1 MRKITI
7 GLALA
12 LSLAGACAAQEWEVG
27 GMASYGFYRNLDAVG
42 GAGTALAGFSPGA
55 AFGGV
60 LGHNSSSRISGEFR
74 YSYLAN
80 DLKLSSGGT
89 TAHFGGTAHAFHYDL
104 ILHPR
109 PRHGSKVM
117 PFVAIGGGMKVFEG
131 TGHEM
136 AYQPLSDI
144 ALLTKTR
151 EIKPMISVGGGLK
164 MILGPRLLLR
174 AEVRD
179 YITAF
184 PKQVITPLP
193 GTKVSGWLN
202 DFVPMVGI
210 SYIF

>member
-27 GMASYGFYRNLDAVG
+27 GMASYGLYRNLDAVG
-42 GAGTALAGFSPGA
+42 SAGTALAGFSPGA

-60 LGHNSSSRISGEFR
+60 IGHSSSSRISGEFR
-74 YSYLAN
+74 YSYLSN

-89 TAHFGGTAHAFHYDL
+89 DAHFGASAHAIHYDL

-117 PFVAIGGGMKVFEG
+117 PFVAIGGGMKVYEG

-151 EIKPMISVGGGLK
+151 EIKPMISVGGGFK
-164 MILGPRLLLR
+164 MILGPRLVLR

>member
-27 GMASYGFYRNLDAVG
+27 GMASYGFYRNLNAVNP
-42 GAGTALAGFSPGA
+42 AGSAMAGLSPGA
-55 AFGGV
+55 AFGAV
-60 LGHNSSSRISGEFR
+60 LGHNSTSRISGEFR
-74 YSYLAN
+74 YSYMAN

-89 TAHFGGTAHAFHYDL
+89 DAHFGGTAHAFHYDL

-109 PRHGSKVM
+109 PRHGSKVL
-117 PFVAIGGGMKVFEG
+117 PFMAMGGGMKVYEG
-131 TGHEM
+131 TGKEV
-136 AYQPLSDI
+136 AYQPLSDF

-151 EIKPMISVGGGLK
+151 EVKAMISVGGGLK

-210 SYIF
+210 SYVF

>member
-1 MRKITI
+1 MQKITI

-42 GAGTALAGFSPGA
+42 SAGTALAGFSPGA

-80 DLKLSSGGT
+80 DLKLSSAGT

-109 PRHGSKVM
+109 PRHGSKVL
-117 PFVAIGGGMKVFEG
+117 PFVAMGGGMKVYEG
-131 TGHEM
+131 TGHEV

-151 EIKPMISVGGGLK
+151 EVKAMISVGGGRSC
-164 MILGPRLLLR
+164 G
-174 AEVRD
+174 
-179 YITAF
+179 
-184 PKQVITPLP
+184 
-193 GTKVSGWLN
+193 
-202 DFVPMVGI
+202 
-210 SYIF
+210 